1 MFDIAIRSLNALL
14 MIAMPLALGV
24 FLYRR
29 LGVGWRLFGIGA
41 VTFIASQLLHIPF
54 NIWVLNPFI
63 RWLDESMAS
72 AAYLI
77 AAALLLGLSAGIFE
91 EAARYL
97 VYRFRLKDRRDR
109 SWANALMFGA
119 GHGGI
124 ESIMIGVWVLYGFI
138 QLYAYKDAN
147 LEKLIP
153 IDQVE
158 IARTQVDLFWSLP
171 WYGAILGAV
180 ERAATLCFHIS
191 ATVLVLQVFLRKNM
205 IWLFAAIGWHA
216 LFDAMAVVASQT
228 WSIYVTE
235 ALIVA
240 AGIASIGVI
249 FLLRG
254 KPVGLQDESPA
265 ETDRMPIEIETQK
278 PSIDHLED
286 SRYV

>member
-24 FLYRR
+24 YLYRR
-29 LGVGWRLFGIGA
+29 LGTGWRLFGVGA
-41 VTFIASQLLHIPF
+41 LTFIASQLLHIPF

-72 AAYLI
+72 AATLI

-191 ATVLVLQVFLRKNM
+191 ATVLVLQVFLRKNR

-235 ALIVA
+235 ALIVT

>member
-29 LGVGWRLFGIGA
+29 LGIGWRLFGIG
-41 VTFIASQLLHIPF
+41 VLTFIASQLLHIPF

-63 RWLDESMAS
+63 RWLDGSMS
-72 AAYLI
+72 PQPYLVV
-77 AAALLLGLSAGIFE
+77 AALLLGLSAGVFE
-91 EAARYL
+91 EVARYL
-97 VYRFRLKDRRDR
+97 VYRFQLKARRDR
-109 SWANALMFGA
+109 NWASALMFGA

-124 ESIMIGVWVLYGFI
+124 ESIIIGVWVLYGFV

-147 LEKLIP
+147 LESLIP

-158 IARTQVDLFWSLP
+158 IARTQVELFWSLP

-180 ERAATLCFHIS
+180 ERAATLCFHIG
-191 ATVLVLQVFLRKNM
+191 ATVLVLQVFRRKNM
-205 IWLFAAIGWHA
+205 MWLFAAIGWHA

-228 WSIYVTE
+228 WSVYVTE
-235 ALIVA
+235 ALVVA
-240 AGIASIGVI
+240 AGIASIAVI
-249 FLLRG
+249 FLLRD
-254 KPVGLQDESPA
+254 KPEALQDGSHEK
-265 ETDRMPIEIETQK
+265 TDALPVKIETQK